1 MVRSA
6 DSPVSASAPTAN
18 DAPAAANGLT
28 VGSSAATTPVVGI
41 VGAGT
46 MGAGIAQLALEG
58 GSRVLLH
65 DVDPTAVERATA
77 RIMAALLQRAS
88 KRAATE
94 PTEPNAAREWAAT
107 TIARLESAPDLDAL
121 ARTSDIVIEAALE
134 DLGVK
139 QAIFARLDAVALP
152 GTILATNTSAIS
164 VGQIALATRRPERVL
179 GLHFFNPAPIMR
191 LVEVVAG
198 PNTAP
203 GPIGLAM
210 DIVRSWD
217 RTPVRCADTPGF
229 IVNRVNRPF
238 TLEALRILAAGSST
252 IEGIDAALRAAGFP
266 MGPFQLMDLVGIDV
280 NLAAARGIY
289 EGFGRAPR
297 FRPSPIQEQ
306 LVAAGR
312 LGRKSGQGFY
322 RYDHDGGVLGPAV
335 DVLGAAPVPR
345 DVTDVAPP
353 APMIPG
359 EIADWVVLAI
369 VNEACRALGEHVAL
383 QDDIDLALRLG
394 AGHPHGPFEQVDRFG
409 GPAGVVARLE
419 ALVSAGHVRFEP
431 AALLRERAVAH

>member
-1 MVRSA
+1 MRSA
-6 DSPVSASAPTAN
+6 DSSVSASASTAN
-18 DAPAAANGLT
+18 DAPAAADGLT
-28 VGSSAATTPVVGI
+28 VGNSANAAPVVGI

-77 RIMAALLQRAS
+77 RIMAGLLHRAS
-88 KRAATE
+88 KRAA
-94 PTEPNAAREWAAT
+94 TEPNAAREWAAT
-107 TIARLESAPDLDAL
+107 TIARLESMPDLDAL
-121 ARTSDIVIEAALE
+121 ARASDIVIEAALE
-134 DLGVK
+134 ELGAK
-139 QAIFARLDAVALP
+139 QAIFARLDAAALP

-203 GPIGLAM
+203 GPIGLAV
-210 DIVRSWD
+210 DIVRSWG
-217 RTPVRCADTPGF
+217 RTAVRCADTPGF

-238 TLEALRILAAGSST
+238 TLEALRILVAGGGT
-252 IEGIDAALRAAGFP
+252 IEGIDAALRADGFP

-322 RYDHDGGVLGPAV
+322 RYDHDGGALGPAV
-335 DVLGAAPVPR
+335 DVLEPAPVPQGAA
-345 DVTDVAPP
+345 DVALP
-353 APMIPG
+353 APMTPG
-359 EIADWVVLAI
+359 EIVDRVVLAI
-369 VNEACRALGEHVAL
+369 IIEACRALEEHVAL
-383 QDDIDLALRLG
+383 QADIDLALCLG
-394 AGHPHGPFEQVDRFG
+394 AGHPRGPFEQFDRFG
-409 GPAGVVARLE
+409 GPAGVVVRLDR
-419 ALVSAGHVRFEP
+419 LVSQGHARFEP
-431 AALLRERAVAH
+431 VVLLRERAAAP